1 MLKIVVFDGGR
12 GGEVVANYLQ
22 EELQVV
28 EVIPEI
34 DWENA
39 PYEDKRPDEICT
51 LAVSLLRKY
60 IGKVDLIVLGGYTAA
75 LALEDLQEKYP
86 EQKFVSVGVN
96 YFRVLQGMTYP
107 DRVTVMM
114 NQSLMET
121 KLCEDMRDNLPYSNI
136 SVPDSRGWESLT
148 NEGKLSYEVLMAE
161 LAPYFRTADQPPSA
175 SKIDQNRP
183 LAEVILDKKD
193 RLSYASATSEVWPP
207 EKKLRSD
214 VVLILNTNFWEIR
227 SAFEEVF
234 GYRVKV
240 MDFRQKLLHDVCI
253 ALNLLGA
260 DGERSK

>member
-12 GGEVVANYLQ
+12 GGEVVAKYLQ

-28 EVIPEI
+28 EVMQVI

-39 PYEDKRPDEICT
+39 PYEDKRLDEICM
-51 LAVSLLRKY
+51 LANSLLRQY
-60 IGKVDLIVLGGYTAA
+60 IGKVDLIVLGGYMAA
-75 LALEDLQEKYP
+75 LALDYLQEQYP
-86 EQKFVSVGVN
+86 KQKIVGVGIN
-96 YFRVLQGMTYP
+96 YFRVLNGATYP

-114 NQSLMET
+114 NQALMET
-121 KLCEDMRDNLPYSNI
+121 KLCEDMRDNLPYSAI
-136 SVPDSRGWESLT
+136 SVPDSSGWENLA
-148 NEGKLSYEVLMAE
+148 NEGKLSYEVLLAE
-161 LAPYFRTADQPPSA
+161 LAPYFHTAKQPSA
-175 SKIDQNRP
+175 INKTDQNRP

-193 RLSYASATSEVWPP
+193 RLSYASGTTEVWPP
-207 EKKLRSD
+207 EKKLHSD

-240 MDFRQKLLHDVCI
+240 MDFRKKLLHDVCI